1 MMRNRMKN
9 FMLLI
14 CCVAAVILAA
24 GCGRADDRS
33 DALGGGAEAAA
44 DGTLTVVT
52 TLFPQYDFARQ
63 IAGTHAEVSLVL
75 LPGME
80 SHMYDPTP
88 GDMIE
93 ISEADMFIYT
103 GAEMEPWA
111 GELADSVDM
120 TGVRIV
126 DASSGVDLMKEED
139 EHDHEEEHEH
149 EGHHH
154 DHTYDPHIWL
164 DMRNAMQ
171 MVETI
176 ADAFCEID
184 PANADDYRANADAYL
199 EQLDE
204 LDTEL
209 REIVADGTRRDI
221 VFGGRFAYGYF
232 IHGYDL
238 DYESV
243 YDSCSA
249 DTEPSMA
256 QMADVIDYMKENQ
269 VRYILYEE
277 LSTPNVARAIA
288 EATGAEMLLFS
299 TCHNVTKDDFEA
311 GVTFID
317 LMQQNADTLKKALE

>member
-1 MMRNRMKN
+1 
-9 FMLLI
+9 MLKKLKMCLPLI
-14 CCVAAVILAA
+14 GCLIVLIVTA
-24 GCGRADDRS
+24 GCSRMENNGNAS
-33 DALGGGAEAAA
+33 GEGTET
-44 DGTLTVVT
+44 DGTGKLQVVT

-63 IAGTHAEVSLVL
+63 IGGDDAEVSLVL

-111 GELADSVDM
+111 QELADSVDM
-120 TGVRIV
+120 TRVRIV
-126 DASSGVDLMKEED
+126 DASQGVDMMKEED
-139 EHDHEEEHEH
+139 EHDHEEEHGH
-149 EGHHH
+149 EEHHH
-154 DHTYDPHIWL
+154 EHTYDPHIWL
-164 DMRNAMQ
+164 DMHNAMQ

-176 ADAFCEID
+176 ADVFCELD
-184 PANADDYRANADAYL
+184 PAHAADYQARAEVYL
-199 EQLDE
+199 EQLE
-204 LDTEL
+204 ALDA
-209 REIVADGTRRDI
+209 EIRATVAGGGRRDI

-256 QMADVIDYMKENQ
+256 QMAEVIDYMKEHQ
-269 VRYILYEE
+269 VKYILYEE

-288 EATGAEMLLFS
+288 ETTGAEMLMFS
-299 TCHNVTKDDFEA
+299 TCHNVTKDDFES

-317 LMQQNADTLKKALE
+317 LMQQNVETLKKALE

>member
-1 MMRNRMKN
+1 MIKK
-9 FMLLI
+9 LLLWM
-14 CCVAAVILAA
+14 ILLGGLMAGLA
-24 GCGRADDRS
+24 GCSGNNKAGS
-33 DALGGGAEAAA
+33 DEMLSDSEK
-44 DGTLTVVT
+44 LTVVT

-63 IAGTHAEVSLVL
+63 IGGEYAQVSLVL

-88 GDMIE
+88 GDMIR

-111 GELADSVDM
+111 QTLADSVDM
-120 TGVRIV
+120 TRVRIV
-126 DASSGVDLMKEED
+126 DASDGVTMMKEED

-154 DHTYDPHIWL
+154 EHTYDPHIWL
-164 DMRNAMQ
+164 DMNNAIQ
-171 MVETI
+171 MVRTI
-176 ADAFCEID
+176 ADAFCETD
-184 PANADDYRANADAYL
+184 PSHRDYYMANADNYIRQL
-199 EQLDE
+199 EAVDE
-204 LDTEL
+204 EI
-209 REIVADGTRRDI
+209 REVIGGGNRRDI

-232 IHGYDL
+232 INGYGL

-249 DTEPSMA
+249 ETEPSMA
-256 QMADVIDYMKENQ
+256 QMAHVIQYIRDNDVHY
-269 VRYILYEE
+269 VLYEE

-288 EATGAEMLLFS
+288 DATGTELLLFS
-299 TCHNVTKDDFEA
+299 TCHNVTKDEFEA

-317 LMQQNADTLKKALE
+317 LMQQNVGTLRQALE

>member
-9 FMLLI
+9 FMLLL

-24 GCGRADDRS
+24 GCGRADDRN

-120 TGVRIV
+120 TRVRIV

-256 QMADVIDYMKENQ
+256 QMADVIDYMKEHQ

>member
-1 MMRNRMKN
+1 MKN
-9 FMLLI
+9 IIKCLLLA
-14 CCVAAVILAA
+14 CCVLFVTV
-24 GCGRADDRS
+24 GCGR
-33 DALGGGAEAAA
+33 EEQEMNA
-44 DGTLTVVT
+44 DGQTSGKLQVIT

-63 IAGTHAEVSLVL
+63 IGGDYADVSLIL

-88 GDMIE
+88 GDMIK
-93 ISEADMFIYT
+93 ISESDMFIYT
-103 GAEMEPWA
+103 GDEMEPWA

-120 TGVRIV
+120 TKVCVV
-126 DASSGVDLMKEED
+126 DASAGAELMTEMDED
-139 EHDHEEEHEH
+139 EPGH

-154 DHTYDPHIWL
+154 EHTYDPHIWL
-164 DMRNAMQ
+164 DMHNAMH

-176 ADAFCEID
+176 ADAFCDID
-184 PANADDYRANADAYL
+184 PAHADEYQANAKVYL
-199 EQLDE
+199 EQLQA
-204 LDTEL
+204 LDAEI
-209 REIVADGTRRDI
+209 REIAANGSRRDI

-232 IHGYDL
+232 IHSYDL

-256 QMADVIDYMKENQ
+256 QMADVIEYIKEHQ
-269 VRYILYEE
+269 VKYVLYEE

-288 EATGAEMLLFS
+288 DATGTEMLLFS
-299 TCHNVTKDDFEA
+299 TCHNVTKDEFIS

-317 LMQQNADTLKKALE
+317 LMQQNADMLKKALE